1 MADTAALVVALSA
14 QLTKFEKDMKG
25 AVDIASKRTKEI
37 EGTFEKMN
45 KTIAGQLGT
54 LAGQAGGGPFGGI
67 AGGLARLGPVG
78 LTAAAGLGAITV
90 AFLSLNAQVQAFVRQ
105 ADQLRNAADTTG
117 LTISQL
123 KQLSLIGLEV
133 GVSAEQSEA
142 AIGKMTVAVDQL
154 REGAGPLWDLLRK
167 INPTLVGQ
175 VTNAENSA
183 QAIDILAQAYNG
195 LGSEFEKN
203 AFLRAIF
210 GRGGLPFGR
219 VLTEIGKI
227 HGGLQSI
234 ADVEFDKTVTEI
246 DQLADT
252 LAKIRQRTTDLWGTA
267 FGSDILNAQIAIETK
282 LSQISARLTEIYTK
296 SRTQGTLSVI
306 ADVLA
311 GRRPGISRET
321 VQREGRQQLQQ
332 KREQTL
338 REEFEA
344 ATFEQRFGAAGT
356 APLPTARPKGAPLT
370 TEQELKI
377 LQERAGLLGD
387 LIGKEEAYRDLKLK
401 LDEAVKKEVITQ
413 EEANKKLTE
422 LTQTQ
427 SAATLALKERLGVA
441 SEDELLAARM
451 IPIQQAV
458 LKGTIDSTQALQAE
472 TIARR
477 EAKEAAEQQLIRLS
491 QLPEVMRQ
499 GIDAMDKFKQASQV
513 LTSFASNFESAMGDI
528 ATGSKTAAEAFK
540 SLADSIIRDL
550 IRMTIRLTVTGP
562 LLRSIG
568 GAFSFGGIGTPGAG
582 DFGNPFGRQHGGPVR
597 AGSPYVVGEHGP
609 ELFVPGQSGR
619 IVPNQPTSRGGTMG
633 GTAITVN
640 NYASKDTETRQ
651 SSQQG
656 PSGERIVI
664 DIVKKAQARG
674 DFDDVNRGRFALR
687 TAKVR

>member
-37 EGTFEKMN
+37 EGVFGKMN
-45 KTIAGQLGT
+45 KTINAQLQT
-54 LAGQAGGGPFGGI
+54 LAGQAAGGPFGGI
-67 AGGLARLGPVG
+67 TTGLIRLGPAG

-183 QAIDILAQAYNG
+183 QAIDILARAFDN
-195 LGSEFEKN
+195 LGNEFEKN

-219 VLTEIGKI
+219 VLTEIAKI
-227 HGGLQSI
+227 RGGLQSV

-267 FGSDILNAQIAIETK
+267 FGADILNAQIAVETQ
-282 LSQISARLTEIYTK
+282 LGRISARLTEIYIK
-296 SRTQGTLSVI
+296 SRTQGTLSI
-306 ADVLA
+306 ISDVLA
-311 GRRPGISRET
+311 GRRPGITRET

-332 KREQTL
+332 QRQQTL

-344 ATFEQRFGAAGT
+344 ATFEQRFGAAGI
-356 APLPTARPKGAPLT
+356 APLPMARPKAAPLT

-387 LIGKEEAYRDLKLK
+387 LIGKEEVYRDLKLK
-401 LDEAVKKEVITQ
+401 LQQAVDKETITQ
-413 EEANKKLTE
+413 EEANKKLAE
-422 LTQTQ
+422 FSQTQ
-427 SAATLALKERLGVA
+427 SAATLALKERLGIA
-441 SEDELLAARM
+441 SEDELLALRM
-451 IPIQQAV
+451 IPIRQAE
-458 LKGTIDSTQALQAE
+458 LKGTISSTEALQAE

-477 EAKEAAEQQLIRLS
+477 QAKEAAEAQQVALS
-491 QLPEVMRQ
+491 NLPQTLRA
-499 GIDAMDKFKQASQV
+499 GLDAMNAFKQADQV
-513 LTSFASNFESAMGDI
+513 IVSTFSNFESAVADAAVG
-528 ATGSKTAAEAFK
+528 AKTLEEAFK
-540 SLADSIIRDL
+540 AMADSIIRDL
-550 IRMTIRLTVTGP
+550 IRMTLRLAVTGP
-562 LLRSIG
+562 LLQAVG
-568 GAFSFGGIGTPGAG
+568 GAFGGTAGGGFNLFGK
-582 DFGNPFGRQHGGPVR
+582 QHGGPVK
-597 AGSPYVVGEHGP
+597 AGRPYVVGEAGP
-609 ELFVPGQSGR
+609 ELFVPGQSGK
-619 IVPNQPTSRGGTMG
+619 IVPNQPISRGGAMG

-640 NYASKDTETRQ
+640 NYTARDTETRQ

-656 PSGERIVI
+656 PGGERIVI
-664 DIVKKAQARG
+664 DIVKKAMARNE
-674 DFDDVNRGRFALR
+674 FDDVNRGRFGLR
-687 TAKVR
+687 PAKVR

>member
-14 QLTKFEKDMKG
+14 QLTKFERDMKG

-45 KTIAGQLGT
+45 KQIAGQLSA
-54 LAGQAGGGPFGGI
+54 LAGQAGGPFGGI
-67 AGGLARLGPVG
+67 ASGLTRLGPAG

-90 AFLSLNAQVQAFVRQ
+90 AFLSLNSQVQAFVRQ

-183 QAIDILAQAYNG
+183 QAIDILAQAFAG
-195 LGSEFEKN
+195 LGSEFERN

-219 VLTEIGKI
+219 VLTEIAKI
-227 HGGLQSI
+227 RGGLQSV
-234 ADVEFDKTVTEI
+234 ADVKFDRTVTEI
-246 DQLADT
+246 DELADQ

-267 FGSDILNAQIAIETK
+267 FGADILNAMIAVETRIGN
-282 LSQISARLTEIYTK
+282 ISAKLTEIYVK
-296 SRTQGTLSVI
+296 SRTQGTLSI
-306 ADVLA
+306 ISDVLA

-332 KREQTL
+332 QREQTL

-356 APLPTARPKGAPLT
+356 APLPTARPKAAPMT
-370 TEQELKI
+370 PEQELKT
-377 LQERAGLLGD
+377 LQERAALLGD
-387 LIGKEEAYRDLKLK
+387 LIGKSESYRDLQLK
-401 LDEAVKKEVITQ
+401 LDEAVKKGIISQ
-413 EEANKKLTE
+413 SDANKKLAE

-427 SAATLALKERLGVA
+427 SLATLVLKERLGIA
-441 SEDELLAARM
+441 SEEELIAIRM

-458 LKGTIDSTQALQAE
+458 LKGTLSETDAIKAQ

-477 EAKEAAEQQLIRLS
+477 EAKEAIEAQMVRLS
-491 QLPEVMRQ
+491 ELPQTLRA
-499 GIDAMDKFKQASQV
+499 GLDAVNQFKQLDQV
-513 LTSFASNFESAMGDI
+513 IPSFASNFESAMGDI
-528 ATGSKTAAEAFK
+528 ATSSKTAAEAFK
-540 SLADSIIRDL
+540 ALADSIIRDL
-550 IRMTIRLTVTGP
+550 IRMTIRLAVTGP
-562 LLRSIG
+562 LLKSIG
-568 GAFSFGGIGTPGAG
+568 GAFGGGGTNGNLFAGLFGQ
-582 DFGNPFGRQHGGPVR
+582 RQHGGPVR

-609 ELFVPGQSGR
+609 ELFVPRSSGQ
-619 IVPNQPTSRGGTMG
+619 IVPNQPTRGGTMG

-640 NYASKDTETRQ
+640 NYTARDTETRQ

-656 PSGERIVI
+656 PNGERIII

-674 DFDDVNRGRFALR
+674 ELDDVNRGRFGLR
-687 TAKVR
+687 PAKVR